1 MIDKTRELALKILYK
16 IDKEKSYSNIVLNE
30 LINQNKKELT
40 NKDIGLISE
49 IVYGTTTWRLTLD
62 EIIKKYSKIK
72 LKKISTWILNI
83 LRMGIYQIVFLDKIP
98 KSAAVNESVNLAK
111 RYGHKSSSNFV
122 NAILR
127 KVTAKDYEDF
137 YEIKDDIQRISITN
151 SMPIWIIEELAKQL
165 GDMKK
170 VEEIAINSNLKPHLS
185 IRINNLKIAENK
197 NREQEQIKDYKE
209 TEFAKKEKNINK
221 QELIESLEEKD
232 IKVKQGLLE
241 DFLIIE
247 NAKNIENMEEFKQG
261 FFTIQDETAGLIPII
276 LEPKKTDAILD
287 ACSSPGGKTTY
298 LAEMMENQ
306 GLIEAWDIHEH
317 RTKLVENTAK
327 RLGLTNIETRVND
340 ATIYNEKYKEKFDKI
355 LLDVPCLGLGVLK
368 RKPDIKWQK
377 SKEDVEEITKTQK
390 QILENCSHYLK
401 KGGELVYSTCSILK
415 EENENVINEFF
426 SNHKEFQ
433 IEKIEIKENRKIQNK
448 EFFEKYI
455 ENDNYFQVYQNDET
469 DGFFIC
475 KLKKVA
481 KSSY

>member
-16 IDKEKSYSNIVLNE
+16 IDKEKAYSNIVLNE
-30 LINQNKKELT
+30 MINQNKKELK

-62 EIIKKYSKIK
+62 EIIKKYSNIK
-72 LKKISTWILNI
+72 LKKISNWILNI

-127 KVTAKDYEDF
+127 KVSKKDYEDF
-137 YEIKDDIQRISITN
+137 YQIKNDIQRISITN

-170 VEEIAINSNLKPHLS
+170 VEEIAINSNVKPHLS
-185 IRINNLKIAENK
+185 IRINNLKIK
-197 NREQEQIKDYKE
+197 DDSKKDFIKR
-209 TEFAKKEKNINK
+209 
-221 QELIESLEEKD
+221 LEEKD
-232 IKVKQGLLE
+232 IKIKQGLLK
-241 DFLIIE
+241 DFLIVE
-247 NAKNIENMEEFKQG
+247 NAKNIENMEEFRQG
-261 FFTIQDETAGLIPII
+261 LFTIQDETAGLIPII
-276 LEPKKTDAILD
+276 LNPNKTDVILD

-306 GLIEAWDIHEH
+306 GKIEAWDIHEH

-327 RLGLTNIETRVND
+327 RLGITNIKTKVND
-340 ATIYNEKYKEKFDKI
+340 ATIYDEKYKEKFDKI
-355 LLDVPCLGLGVLK
+355 LLDVPCLGLGVLR

-377 SKEDVEEITKTQK
+377 SKEDIEEITKTQK
-390 QILENCSHYLK
+390 QILENCSQYLK
-401 KGGELVYSTCSILK
+401 NGGELVYSTCSILK
-415 EENENVINEFF
+415 QENDNIINEFL
-426 SNHKEFQ
+426 NEHKEFYT
-433 IEKIEIKENRKIQNK
+433 EKINIKKNNKIQNK
-448 EFFEKYI
+448 DFFEKYI
-455 ENDNYFQVYQNDET
+455 TNDNYLQVYQNNET

-475 KLKKVA
+475 KMKKNN
-481 KSSY
+481 KR

>member
-16 IDKEKSYSNIVLNE
+16 IDREKAYSNIALNE
-30 LINQNKKELT
+30 MINQNKKELT

-49 IVYGTTTWRLTLD
+49 IVYGTTTWKLTLD

-72 LKKISTWILNI
+72 LKKISSWIINI
-83 LRMGIYQIVFLDKIP
+83 LRMGIYQIIFLDKIP
-98 KSAAVNESVNLAK
+98 KSAAVNESVKLAK

-127 KVTAKDYEDF
+127 KVTVKDYEDF
-137 YEIKDDIQRISITN
+137 YKIEDDIQRIAITN
-151 SMPIWIIEELAKQL
+151 SMPVWIIEELSKQL

-170 VEEIAINSNLKPHLS
+170 VEEIAINSNLRPHLA
-185 IRINNLKIAENK
+185 IRINNLKIAEN
-197 NREQEQIKDYKE
+197 NEQNLKGKITKQDLIKK
-209 TEFAKKEKNINK
+209 
-221 QELIESLEEKD
+221 LEEKN
-232 IKVKQGLLE
+232 IKVKQGLLK

-247 NAKNIENMEEFKQG
+247 NAKNIENMDEFKQG
-261 FFTIQDETAGLIPII
+261 LFTIQDETAGLIPII
-276 LEPKKTDAILD
+276 LNPNKTDLILD

-306 GLIEAWDIHEH
+306 GKIEAWDLHEH

-327 RLGLTNIETRVND
+327 RLGITNIETRVND

-377 SKEDVEEITKTQK
+377 NREDINEIAKTQR
-390 QILENCSHYLK
+390 QILENCSQYLK

-415 EENENVINEFF
+415 EENENIIDEFIKKHENF
-426 SNHKEFQ
+426 I
-433 IEKIEIKENRKIQNK
+433 IEKINIKENDKIQNK
-448 EFFEKYI
+448 EFFEKYKNNS
-455 ENDNYFQVYQNDET
+455 EYLQVYQNIKT

-475 KLKKVA
+475 KLKNKMR
-481 KSSY
+481 

>member
-1 MIDKTRELALKILYK
+1 METIMIDKTRELALKILYK
-16 IDKEKSYSNIVLNE
+16 IDKEKAYSNIVLNE
-30 LINQNKKELT
+30 MINQNKKELT

-83 LRMGIYQIVFLDKIP
+83 LRMGIYQIIFLDKIP

-151 SMPIWIIEELAKQL
+151 SMPIWIIEELEKQL
-165 GDMKK
+165 GDIKK
-170 VEEIAINSNLKPHLS
+170 VEEIAINSNLRPHLS
-185 IRINNLKIAENK
+185 IRINNLKIAKNK
-197 NREQEQIKDYKE
+197 NIEQELIKKLE
-209 TEFAKKEKNINK
+209 EKNI
-221 QELIESLEEKD
+221 E
-232 IKVKQGLLE
+232 VKQGVLE
-241 DFLIIE
+241 DFLILK
-247 NAKNIENMEEFKQG
+247 NAKNIENMEEFRQG
-261 FFTIQDETAGLIPII
+261 LFTIQDETAGLIPII
-276 LEPKKTDAILD
+276 LEPKKIDVILD

-401 KGGELVYSTCSILK
+401 KDGELVYSTCSILK
-415 EENENVINEFF
+415 EENENVINEFL

-455 ENDNYFQVYQNDET
+455 KNDNYFQVYQNDET

>member
-1 MIDKTRELALKILYK
+1 METIMIDKTRELALKILYK
-16 IDKEKSYSNIVLNE
+16 IDKEKAYSNIVLNE
-30 LINQNKKELT
+30 MINQNKKELT

-49 IVYGTTTWRLTLD
+49 IVYGTTTWKLTLD

-72 LKKISTWILNI
+72 LKKISPWILNI
-83 LRMGIYQIVFLDKIP
+83 LRMGIYQIVFLNKIP

-127 KVTAKDYEDF
+127 KVTVKDYEEF
-137 YEIKDDIQRISITN
+137 FQLKEDIQRISITN
-151 SMPIWIIEELAKQL
+151 SMPRWIIEELTKQL

-170 VEEIAINSNLKPHLS
+170 VEEIAINSNLRPHLS
-185 IRINNLKIAENK
+185 IRINNLKTAENK
-197 NREQEQIKDYKE
+197 NIEQELIKKLE
-209 TEFAKKEKNINK
+209 EKNI
-221 QELIESLEEKD
+221 E
-232 IKVKQGLLE
+232 VKQGLLE
-241 DFLIIE
+241 DFLILK
-247 NAKNIENMEEFKQG
+247 NAKNIENMEEFRQG
-261 FFTIQDETAGLIPII
+261 LFTIQDETAGLIPII
-276 LEPKKTDAILD
+276 LNPNKTDLILD

-306 GLIEAWDIHEH
+306 GIIEAWDIHEH

-327 RLGLTNIETRVND
+327 RLGITNIETKVND

-390 QILENCSHYLK
+390 QILENCSQYLK

-415 EENENVINEFF
+415 EENENIINNFLKV
-426 SNHKEFQ
+426 HKNFYT
-433 IEKIEIKENRKIQNK
+433 EKINIEENKKIKNK
-448 EFFEKYI
+448 EFFKKYI
-455 ENDNYFQVYQNDET
+455 TNDNCLQVYQNKET

-475 KLKKVA
+475 KLKKSN
-481 KSSY
+481 KI